1 MKKPFFEHLK
11 ELNLRIVFSFS
22 LIVVLSIFIYAKYS
36 FFIEVLNE
44 PLINAG
50 YDKSNIFALTIYE
63 GFQVK
68 ITNVF
73 LISLILLLPLTI
85 FNLSFFFK
93 PAVIDL
99 SWLSFV
105 LYNLFFTIFYYL
117 GIYLSLIHISEP
129 TRPR

>member
-22 LIVVLSIFIYAKYS
+22 LIVVLSIFIYAKYP

-93 PAVIDL
+93 PALIDL
-99 SWLSFV
+99 SWIAFL
-105 LYNLFFTIFYYL
+105 L
-117 GIYLSLIHISEP
+117 YLSLIHI
-129 TRPR
+129 

>member
-1 MKKPFFEHLK
+1 MKKSFFEHLK
-11 ELNLRIVFSFS
+11 ELNLRIVISFS
-22 LIVVLSIFIYAKYS
+22 LIVIFSIFIYVRYP
-36 FFIEVLNE
+36 FFIQVLNE

-73 LISLILLLPLTI
+73 LISLLLLLPLTI

-93 PAVIDL
+93 PALI
-99 SWLSFV
+99 
-105 LYNLFFTIFYYL
+105 
-117 GIYLSLIHISEP
+117 LSLIHI
-129 TRPR
+129 

>member
-44 PLINAG
+44 TLINAG

-73 LISLILLLPLTI
+73 LISLLLLLPLTI
-85 FNLSFFFK
+85 FNLSFFR
-93 PAVIDL
+93 
-99 SWLSFV
+99 
-105 LYNLFFTIFYYL
+105 N
-117 GIYLSLIHISEP
+117 
-129 TRPR
+129 

>member
-22 LIVVLSIFIYAKYS
+22 LIVVLSIFIYAKYP

-99 SWLSFV
+99 SWISFV
-105 LYNLFFTIFYYL
+105 L
-117 GIYLSLIHISEP
+117 
-129 TRPR
+129 

>member
-44 PLINAG
+44 PLIIAG

-105 LYNLFFTIFYYL
+105 LYNFL
-117 GIYLSLIHISEP
+117 LSWCLCSLKSELI
-129 TRPR
+129 RD